1 MAISSTKKPKSNL
14 FSSMAASSPFASRKN
29 PKIPPRAIS
38 PASGSSPTPLRK
50 DRRNRPST
58 FPWPVTARSPA
69 PSAARAATP
78 PSSAAISA
86 SINSASPSIFPSRVR
101 PPMSFSTAPSTALPS
116 KAPSACKAWKS
127 TLPAQSPA
135 AIAATSLTEVL
146 SESRSNEPPDLLLLT
161 LCTLRRASRTLL
173 IRIDPSRRRGVLFRH
188 PHPERHPPHR
198 QSRHHRARL
207 HPHQR
212 RKNRRSGRQPES
224 PQGRAGD

>member
-1 MAISSTKKPKSNL
+1 MAISSTKNPKSNL
-14 FSSMAASSPFASRKN
+14 SSSMAASSPFASRKN

-38 PASGSSPTPLRK
+38 PANGSSPTPLRK

-58 FPWPVTARSPA
+58 FPWLVTARFPA
-69 PSAARAATP
+69 PSSARAATP

-101 PPMSFSTAPSTALPS
+101 PPMSFSTAPSTAPPS
-116 KAPSACKAWKS
+116 RAPSACKAWKS
-127 TLPAQSPA
+127 TSPAQSQA

-146 SESRSNEPPDLLLLT
+146 SELRSDEPPDLLLLS

-173 IRIDPSRRRGVLFRH
+173 IHLDPRRRCGTLFRH
-188 PHPERHPPHR
+188 PHPERHHPHR
-198 QSRHHRARL
+198 QSRRHRTRL

-212 RKNRRSGRQPES
+212 RKNLRSGRQPES
-224 PQGRAGD
+224 PERRAGD